1 MSPPAVQPPNELL
14 EWMKILVAAIGGGF
28 VVKLLDIAYLEL
40 RRRDERRKSATDFVD
55 QHLDPLLKAADEL
68 VGKLLSLGREDFT
81 TFAAVDAAAPFS
93 HSDFGST
100 AYLVARFWAQIEILR
115 QQALY
120 VSISE
125 EQRGRWLQAF
135 LDTLESR
142 RVRLI
147 DRISQRAV
155 GETLMATSG
164 AATVRYIEFIKSL
177 ENPDTARWLA
187 PLADLLKK
195 ANHTTE
201 RQQLLQYGVVVHAMI
216 DTLDPA
222 HSVTRDR
229 PAIPNKLSKQTWR
242 DLRYRVFGAYLTF
255 VSAPEKYI
263 GRPKPRAADKT
274 G

>member
-1 MSPPAVQPPNELL
+1 LPAPLAQFPNQVL
-14 EWMKILVAAIGGGF
+14 EWVKVLVAAIGGGLI
-28 VVKLLDIAYLEL
+28 VKLLDIAYLEV
-40 RRRDERRKSATDFVD
+40 RRRDDRRKSTTSFVD

-68 VGKLLSLGREDFT
+68 VGKLLSLGREDFK
-81 TFAAVDAAAPFS
+81 TFAEIDTEAPFS
-93 HSDFGST
+93 SPDFGST

-125 EQRGRWLQAF
+125 EERGRWRQAF
-135 LDTLESR
+135 LDRLESR
-142 RVRLI
+142 GVRLI

-155 GETLMATSG
+155 GETLMAASG
-164 AATVRYIEFIKSL
+164 TTTVRYIDFIKSL
-177 ENPDTARWLA
+177 ESPDTARWLA

-195 ANHTTE
+195 APHTTE

-229 PAIPNKLSKQTWR
+229 PGIPNKLSRQTWR
-242 DLRYRVFGAYLTF
+242 DLNYRVFGTYLTF
-255 VSAPEKYI
+255 VKAPEKYI
-263 GRPKPRAADKT
+263 GRPKTRAADRT